1 MIDNPEQGSPEPKEP
16 SPKSGRAKGTSKA
29 SAAAEAASSAA
40 TATQSPAAKTQ
51 AAQQKVSGLE
61 LVRFRNYFYRDGYRK
76 SMTALL
82 LSLLLNIVLIVVV
95 VVEFMSKPAPVYF
108 ATQTNGS
115 LIEIQPLTEPLVAQD
130 TLLTWATR
138 AAVSAYSF
146 NFLDWQNDL
155 NNVQQYF
162 TATGFKNFVDA
173 LKASGNLDTV
183 IAKRLVVQATVADVP
198 RIINQGLIQGRYAWK
213 IQIPML
219 VKYISANEELRQPIL
234 VTILVARVPTTQY
247 PQGIAIAQFVVQD
260 RHEQ

>member
-1 MIDNPEQGSPEPKEP
+1 MVD
-16 SPKSGRAKGTSKA
+16 SKA
-29 SAAAEAASSAA
+29 PDPKAAD
-40 TATQSPAAKTQ
+40 PKAAKEQ
-51 AAQQKVSGLE
+51 AAQAKVSGLE

-76 SMTALL
+76 SMSALL
-82 LSLLLNIVLIVVV
+82 LSLLVNLALMAIIVYQFL
-95 VVEFMSKPAPVYF
+95 SKPAPVYF

-115 LIEIQPLTEPLVAQD
+115 LIEIQPLTEPLIAQE

-138 AAVSAYSF
+138 AAVTAYSF
-146 NFLDWQNDL
+146 NFVDWQNDL
-155 NNVQQYF
+155 NNAQQYF

-183 IAKRLVVQATVADVP
+183 VAKRLVVQATVVDVP
-198 RIINQGLIQGRYAWK
+198 RIIQQGLIQGRYAWK

-219 VKYISANEELRQPIL
+219 VKYTSASENLRQPIL

-260 RHEQ
+260 RQEK

>member
-1 MIDNPEQGSPEPKEP
+1 MVDNPEQGPRPQ
-16 SPKSGRAKGTSKA
+16 KA
-29 SAAAEAASSAA
+29 ATGPATGPAPAGDAAAAKAQAS
-40 TATQSPAAKTQ
+40 
-51 AAQQKVSGLE
+51 QQKVSGLE

-82 LSLLLNIVLIVVV
+82 LSLLVNLALMAIVVFQFV
-95 VVEFMSKPAPVYF
+95 SKPAPVYF

-115 LIEIQPLTEPLVAQD
+115 LIEIQPLTEPLIAQE

-138 AAVSAYSF
+138 AAVTAYSF
-146 NFLDWQNDL
+146 NFVDWQNDL
-155 NNVQQYF
+155 NNAQQYF

-183 IAKRLVVQATVADVP
+183 VAKRLVVQATVVDVP
-198 RIINQGLIQGRYAWK
+198 RIIQQGLIQGRYAWK

-219 VKYISANEELRQPIL
+219 VKYTSASENLRQPIL

-260 RHEQ
+260 RQEKL

>member
-1 MIDNPEQGSPEPKEP
+1 MIDKDAV
-16 SPKSGRAKGTSKA
+16 SGAKA
-29 SAAAEAASSAA
+29 
-40 TATQSPAAKTQ
+40 QSD
-51 AAQQKVSGLE
+51 QQKVSGLE

-82 LSLLLNIVLIVVV
+82 VSLTVNIALLAIVMIQ
-95 VVEFMSKPAPVYF
+95 FFTKPAPVYF

-115 LIEIQPLTEPLVAQD
+115 LIEIQPLTEPLIAQE

-138 AAVSAYSF
+138 AAVSSYSF
-146 NFLDWQNDL
+146 NFVDWQNEL

-162 TATGFKNFVDA
+162 TSTGFKNFLDA

-183 IAKRLVVQATVADVP
+183 VAKRLVVQATVTDVP
-198 RIINQGLIQGRYAWK
+198 RIIQQGMIQGRYAWK

-219 VKYISANEELRQPIL
+219 VKYTSASEELRQPVL
-234 VTILVARVPTTQY
+234 VTMLIARVPTTQY

-260 RHEQ
+260 RVEER

>member
-1 MIDNPEQGSPEPKEP
+1 MVDNTEQAPRPQKAAP
-16 SPKSGRAKGTSKA
+16 AAADPA
-29 SAAAEAASSAA
+29 SAKA
-40 TATQSPAAKTQ
+40 QPAQ
-51 AAQQKVSGLE
+51 AKVSGLE

-82 LSLLLNIVLIVVV
+82 LSLLVNLALMGIIVFQFL
-95 VVEFMSKPAPVYF
+95 SKPAPVYF

-115 LIEIQPLTEPLVAQD
+115 LIEIQPLTEPLIAQE

-138 AAVSAYSF
+138 AAVTAYSF
-146 NFLDWQNDL
+146 NFVDWQNDL
-155 NNVQQYF
+155 NNAQQYF

-183 IAKRLVVQATVADVP
+183 VAKRLVVQATVVDVP
-198 RIINQGLIQGRYAWK
+198 RIIQQGLIQGRYAWK

-219 VKYISANEELRQPIL
+219 VKYTSASENLRQPIL

-260 RHEQ
+260 RQEK

>member
-1 MIDNPEQGSPEPKEP
+1 MVDNTEQGSAGPAPTP
-16 SPKSGRAKGTSKA
+16 RAKPA
-29 SAAAEAASSAA
+29 PAVD
-40 TATQSPAAKTQ
+40 PNAAKAQ

-82 LSLLLNIVLIVVV
+82 MSLLVNFILLGLVV
-95 VVEFMSKPAPVYF
+95 FQFLTKPAPVYF

-115 LIEIQPLTEPLVAQD
+115 LIEIQPLTEPLIAQE

-138 AAVSAYSF
+138 AAVTAYSF
-146 NFLDWQNDL
+146 NFVDWQNDL
-155 NNVQQYF
+155 NNAQQYF

-183 IAKRLVVQATVADVP
+183 VAKRLVVQATVVDVP
-198 RIINQGLIQGRYAWK
+198 RIIQQGLIQGRYAWK

-219 VKYISANEELRQPIL
+219 VKYTSASEDLRQPIL

-260 RHEQ
+260 RQE

>member
-1 MIDNPEQGSPEPKEP
+1 MVDNTEQAPRPQ
-16 SPKSGRAKGTSKA
+16 KA
-29 SAAAEAASSAA
+29 APGPAAAAD
-40 TATQSPAAKTQ
+40 PAAAKAQ
-51 AAQQKVSGLE
+51 AAQAKVSGLQ

-76 SMTALL
+76 SMSALL
-82 LSLLLNIVLIVVV
+82 LSLTVNLALMAIIVFQ
-95 VVEFMSKPAPVYF
+95 FMSKPAPVYF

-115 LIEIQPLTEPLVAQD
+115 LIEIQPLTEPLIAQE

-138 AAVSAYSF
+138 AAVTAYSF
-146 NFLDWQNDL
+146 NFVDWQNDL
-155 NNVQQYF
+155 NNAQQYF

-183 IAKRLVVQATVADVP
+183 VAKRLVVQATVVDVP
-198 RIINQGLIQGRYAWK
+198 RIIQQGLIQGRYAWK

-219 VKYISANEELRQPIL
+219 VKYTSASENLRQPIL

-260 RHEQ
+260 RQEKQ